1 MHYHEEETV
10 GDEYEENENTL
21 ELSER
26 KNPISLL
33 FSSIMRAAIIFIR
46 KLTLIIL
53 KIFIQ
58 RYMMWC
64 ITSNLSLRL
73 TSKI

>member
-26 KNPISLL
+26 KKNQFPFYS
-33 FSSIMRAAIIFIR
+33 AA
-46 KLTLIIL
+46 L
-53 KIFIQ
+53 
-58 RYMMWC
+58 
-64 ITSNLSLRL
+64 
-73 TSKI
+73 